1 MAVWEARLPGVL
13 AVGEAAGKGRQS
25 AAGRGPS
32 PMRGAGSGSG
42 AVSERGRGQGSVDC
56 CWGGARGGGGAPRIR
71 EPRLRVQASGWG
83 RDDGGCSGSGRA
95 PLRGL
100 RAFHP
105 LHVFY
110 RPLGPPAHADHP
122 ECEQYP
128 VPALSHHGCQRTV
141 LLQTAA
147 LLGLLLLGYTYFQL
161 LVPDWTSRLRQLGL
175 FCSIFTISMYLSP
188 LADLAKIIQTKSTQ
202 CLSFSLTVATLL
214 ASASW
219 TLYGLHLR
227 DLYIMVPNI
236 PGILTSLVRL
246 GLFWQY
252 PQVQEKN
259 YSLLQT

>member
-128 VPALSHHGCQRTV
+128 VPALSHHGCQ
-141 LLQTAA
+141 
-147 LLGLLLLGYTYFQL
+147 
-161 LVPDWTSRLRQLGL
+161 
-175 FCSIFTISMYLSP
+175 
-188 LADLAKIIQTKSTQ
+188 AKIIQTKSTQ